1 MSFNKNQ
8 STAFI
13 ADETTLSEQL
23 KSVGRVGVLY
33 GGLSAER
40 EVSLQSGSAII
51 EALKT
56 LHLDVVALDVGD
68 NAIEQIQLAKIDF
81 AFIALHG
88 GAGEDGRMQALLEY
102 LQIPY
107 TGSGVNACAHAM
119 DKLRCKYLWRG
130 MNLST
135 ADFSLLNDESDWT
148 GIIEDL
154 GAVMVKPASEGSSI
168 GMAPAKNAQELKVA
182 YQMAKQFDPCV
193 IAERLI
199 YGAEYT
205 VTVLGNEVMPPI
217 RLETDN
223 KFYDY
228 DAKYVDEDTRYLVPC
243 GLPPEKEDELKV
255 LAAHA
260 FNSLGCKD
268 WGRVDVMADENGVFY
283 VLEVNTV
290 PGMTSHSLVPMAA
303 RAYGLSFEALVGNV
317 LRNSYLESTAATGRS
332 I

>member
-1 MSFNKNQ
+1 MSQNA
-8 STAFI
+8 AFI
-13 ADETTLSEQL
+13 ADETALSQQL
-23 KSVGRVGVLY
+23 KPVGRVGVLY

-40 EVSLQSGSAII
+40 EVSLQSGAAII
-51 EALKT
+51 EALKS
-56 LHLDVVALDVGD
+56 LQLDVVALDVSE
-68 NAIEQIQLAKIDF
+68 NAIEQIQLANIDF

-135 ADFSLLNDESDWT
+135 ADFSILNDQSDWNE
-148 GIIEDL
+148 IIEDL
-154 GAVMVKPASEGSSI
+154 GGVMVKPASEGSSI
-168 GMAPAKNAQELKVA
+168 GMAPAKDAEELKAA
-182 YQMAKQFDPCV
+182 YLVAKQFDPCV

-205 VTVLGNEVMPPI
+205 VTVLGDEVMPPI
-217 RLETDN
+217 KLETDN

-243 GLPPEKEDELKV
+243 GLPPKKEAELKA
-255 LAAHA
+255 LAAQA
-260 FNSLGCKD
+260 FDSLGCKD
-268 WGRVDVMADENGVFY
+268 WGRVDVMADESGTFY

-317 LRNSYLESTAATGRS
+317 LRNSYLENIVTTERS
-332 I
+332 V